1 MRELRHFLH
10 AVRFL
15 TILPVGDAEELA
27 PDWLVRCAKYFPL
40 VGILIG
46 AALGR
51 GADRGEPPVAEPVL
65 PALLAVAAAI
75 AITGALHEDGLAD
88 FADALG
94 GRTRE
99 ARLVIMKDSRL
110 GTYGALALG
119 LTLALKVGALA
130 SLPLPIAVAA
140 LIAAHALGRLGAV
153 ALMGTLPYAGNPEA
167 TKISYSTERFGGAE
181 LAAAAVFGLL
191 ASVPVLSLAPFPA
204 IVGAALATA
213 TTIGLARLARALLG
227 GYTGDVL
234 GAAEQLFGTVF
245 LLGCVAMMP

>member
-15 TILPVGDAEELA
+15 TILPVGDAGELA

-40 VGILIG
+40 VGALIG
-46 AALGR
+46 ACA
-51 GADRGEPPVAEPVL
+51 GAVFIAASLLWPPVLA
-65 PALLAVAAAI
+65 ALLAVAAAI
-75 AITGALHEDGLAD
+75 LITAALHEDGLAD

-130 SLPLPIAVAA
+130 SLPLPIAVAT
-140 LIAAHALGRLGAV
+140 LIAAHGLGRLGAV
-153 ALMGTLPYAGNPEA
+153 ALMATLPYAGNPEA
-167 TKISYSTERFGGAE
+167 TKITYSTEQFRVWEIAP
-181 LAAAAVFGLL
+181 AVAFGLV
-191 ASVPVLSLAPFPA
+191 AIVPALVLAPSAA
-204 IVGAALATA
+204 IIGMILAIAA
-213 TTIGLARLARALLG
+213 TIGLARLARALLG

-234 GAAEQLFGTVF
+234 GAAEQLSGTAF
-245 LLGCVAMMP
+245 LLACAAVMS